1 MKWFLILFLLPLS
14 VTAQINLCSN
24 TYTAHAAVNLTG
36 SGNITFI
43 GDSINSGNSS
53 TPCIH
58 LTNYDTVIIKHC
70 KLINSSAQAILLT
83 NVKYS
88 IVDSNYMENVS
99 DGVHNI
105 VSPYDHV
112 PGKIF
117 FRHNY
122 VKNIRGPF
130 PLGNTIQ
137 LQFVHSGC
145 MISDNYV
152 ECIDSTGRHPQDIFS
167 IYKSDGLPG
176 DSIMVINN
184 YIKGGQ
190 VNNDSGGAAGIVL
203 NDVGGSLQVA
213 RGNRLVNPG
222 AVGIQIQGGHG
233 SKVDHNYIYGDGH
246 GAISFEGI
254 EYGNYSGDTTYAIDM
269 SYNTIYWRQTAARS
283 FAVFNRWVDK
293 ASAVAA
299 STASGHV
306 GGSTLPDPIG
316 WITNTGITVPGA
328 TSLSLVPTP
337 MISACTVPPVPP
349 TPPTPG
355 TDIVVIGAGPVKLQ

>member
-1 MKWFLILFLLPLS
+1 MRWFLLFLLLPLG
-14 VTAQINLCSN
+14 VTAQVNLCSN
-24 TYTAHAAVNLTG
+24 TYTGHATVNSTG
-36 SGNITFI
+36 SGKITFI

-88 IVDSNYMENVS
+88 IIDSNYMANVS
-99 DGVHNI
+99 DGVHDN

-112 PGKIF
+112 PGRIF

-122 VKNIRGPF
+122 IKNILGPF
-130 PLGNTIQ
+130 PLGNAIQ
-137 LQFVHSGC
+137 LNQVHAGS
-145 MISDNYV
+145 IIAYNYI
-152 ECIDSTGRHPQDIFS
+152 ECIDSSGRHPQDILS
-167 IYKSDGLPG
+167 IYKSNGLTG

-184 YIKGGQ
+184 FIKGGQ

-222 AVGIQIQGGHG
+222 AVGIQVQGGFG

-246 GAISFEGI
+246 GALSFEGLQ
-254 EYGNYSGDTTYAIDM
+254 YGNYASDTTYNITM
-269 SYNTIYWRQTAARS
+269 SSNTVYWRQTAAHS

-293 ASAVAA
+293 ALANVN
-299 STASGHV
+299 STASGFS
-306 GGSTLPDPIG
+306 GGPTLPDPIG
-316 WITNTGITVPGA
+316 WITNTGITTAGA
-328 TSLSLVPTP
+328 TTPSIVPTP
-337 MISACTVPPVPP
+337 MIVSCTVPPIPP
-349 TPPTPG
+349 TPPPTG
-355 TDIVVIGAGPVKLQ
+355 TTITVAGVGRVILE